1 MTSGT
6 MTNRIDRLTV
16 KGWVE
21 RLPSPTDRRGVIV
34 RLTEAGQRAVD
45 AAMADLLTREAELLD
60 DMPEDERRALANA
73 LRRLLT
79 PFEA

>member
-1 MTSGT
+1 
-6 MTNRIDRLTV
+6 MTNRIDRLAT

-21 RLPSPTDRRGVIV
+21 RLPSPSDRRGVIV
-34 RLTEAGQRAVD
+34 RLTKGGRDTVD
-45 AAMADLLTREAELLD
+45 AAMADLLARERELLD
-60 DMPEDERRALANA
+60 EMTTEEQSVLAAA